1 MKVNEHGET
10 SFSLTQFCDG
20 SHSFISSSFFSL
32 PPSSLCP
39 TLGTK
44 FKAQSAPGC
53 TLNGQSV
60 VPVPVLII
68 WQSLKDLQWYFCWE
82 NVIPVFLFL
91 NQFEHEIKSP
101 HNDGPGH
108 ITYVEMV
115 VIFYSNH
122 FSKMNISLV
131 DLFLNTGCNFEVF
144 FYYSCVILKREFL
157 LFFFY
162 VFI

>member
-1 MKVNEHGET
+1 MKVNKHSET

-44 FKAQSAPGC
+44 FKAQSTPGR
-53 TLNGQSV
+53 TLNGR
-60 VPVPVLII
+60 PYLPPVLII
-68 WQSLKDLQWYFCWE
+68 WQSLNDLQWYFWWE

-91 NQFEHEIKSP
+91 NQFEHEIKSS

-108 ITYVEMV
+108 ITYVKMV
-115 VIFYSNH
+115 VIFYPNR

-131 DLFLNTGCNFEVF
+131 DLVLNTGCNFEVF
-144 FYYSCVILKREFL
+144 L
-157 LFFFY
+157 LFMCNSEKRISPFFFN
-162 VFI
+162 VSI